1 MVYAI
6 IYSLFLGFGITVGT
20 VLYGVADRSATSQTT
35 CNDQVNQYVKML
47 FVPPFAL
54 CLLVI
59 NQAKWKQAPV
69 MVPIA
74 LVGYITNFFSSK
86 VFPSN
91 AQISSA
97 VGAFVVGFMGNVYSR
112 LRHGVAA
119 AAIIPAIWVQ
129 VPSGLAASGSLLSGL
144 VSADQII
151 NGSKSS
157 TQTLTSASA
166 NNVNTIV
173 FNVGFSMI
181 QIAVGITVGLFM
193 SALVVYPFGKKRSG
207 LFSF

>member
-1 MVYAI
+1 MVAGSVRMVYAI

-20 VLYGVADRSATSQTT
+20 VLYGIADRNATSKTT
-35 CNDQVNQYVKML
+35 CSDQMNQYTKML
-47 FVPPFAL
+47 FVPPFTL

-74 LVGYITNFFSSK
+74 LVGYVTNFFSSK
-86 VFPSN
+86 IFPSN
-91 AQISSA
+91 AQISGT
-97 VGAFVVGFMGNVYSR
+97 VGAFVVGFMGNIYSR

-144 VSADQII
+144 VSANQII
-151 NGSKSS
+151 DDAKNS
-157 TQTLTSASA
+157 TQTSSSASI

-193 SALVVYPFGKKRSG
+193 S
-207 LFSF
+207 